1 MSVALKQTARSP
13 RVLRTHLPA
22 YARRIYVA
30 VFRASIGLFIYWP
43 AHPTAP
49 PLSVSCSSG
58 PRFAYGFLQ
67 IPPHDGHPCR
77 SANTSPCR
85 VCRGLSPPSECAL
98 PGAPTKRARGRAC
111 PLQPTTDD
119 QGPTTGFLRRFDQL
133 HSSVAGAVQHHH
145 LAFRIAKDEHVP
157 VAEVAFLNRFLQ
169 RHGTKCDCFVRMRQM
184 NFGGFRHSGKLVH
197 HHRHRGCLSHSDGR
211 LHLILPGFAVPL
223 FV

>member
-13 RVLRTHLPA
+13 RVLHTHLPA

-30 VFRASIGLFIYWP
+30 VFPASIGLCIYWP

-98 PGAPTKRARGRAC
+98 PGAPIEKARTGMSGPLTTEIRGRGR
-111 PLQPTTDD
+111 PRPTNYS
-119 QGPTTGFLRRFDQL
+119 F
-133 HSSVAGAVQHHH
+133 SS
-145 LAFRIAKDEHVP
+145 
-157 VAEVAFLNRFLQ
+157 
-169 RHGTKCDCFVRMRQM
+169 
-184 NFGGFRHSGKLVH
+184 LV
-197 HHRHRGCLSHSDGR
+197 
-211 LHLILPGFAVPL
+211 
-223 FV
+223 